1 MKVGVKIHH
10 YDRCAST
17 NDVAREM
24 ALQGAAEGVV
34 VIAEEQ
40 TAGRGT
46 KGRSWDSAKG
56 RGLYLSV
63 ILRPPAEAADF
74 LPLMTGVA
82 VREALTAA
90 TGLAVGLKWP
100 NDLLVSGKKLGGV
113 LCESFWTGQKL
124 DFAVVG
130 VGLNLLQDEADFPL
144 AVRPRATSVQM
155 ESARPPKLEELLE
168 QLFARLDFWYGLLRR
183 GKRENILKEFEK
195 RMVLPASRK
204 MTVLF
209 SGGKFT
215 GFYRGLRP
223 DGGINLESE
232 GLTRSF
238 AAAEIM
244 ELIYD
249 KG

>member
-10 YDRCAST
+10 FESCTST

-24 ALQGAAEGVV
+24 ALKGAAEGVV
-34 VIAEEQ
+34 IIAEEQ

-56 RGLYLSV
+56 QGLYLSV
-63 ILRPPAEAADF
+63 LLRPPAEATDF

-82 VREALTAA
+82 VREALAAA

-100 NDLLVSGKKLGGV
+100 NDLIVSGKKLGGI
-113 LCESFWTGQKL
+113 LCESFWSGQKL
-124 DFAVVG
+124 DFTVVG
-130 VGLNLLQDEADFPL
+130 IGLNLLHNSADFPL
-144 AVRPRATSVQM
+144 AVRPRATSVRQ
-155 ESARPPKLEELLE
+155 EGERLPKMDELLE
-168 QLFARLDFWYGLLRR
+168 HLFARLDFWYGLLRR

-204 MTVLF
+204 MTVLY

-215 GFYRGLRP
+215 GLYRGLRP
-223 DGGINLESE
+223 DGGILLESE
-232 GLTRSF
+232 GLTKGF
-238 AAAEIM
+238 AAPEIM
-244 ELIYD
+244 DLIYEE
-249 KG
+249 